1 MSESWML
8 PSHVNMAMGNVIIAG
23 ALGKSSMVDLPWP
36 YLRENHPWD
45 GFFMVL
51 KYVASLTTIDM
62 G

>member
-1 MSESWML
+1 
-8 PSHVNMAMGNVIIAG
+8 MAMGNVIIAG
-23 ALGKSSMVDLPWP
+23 AVGKSSMVDLPWP